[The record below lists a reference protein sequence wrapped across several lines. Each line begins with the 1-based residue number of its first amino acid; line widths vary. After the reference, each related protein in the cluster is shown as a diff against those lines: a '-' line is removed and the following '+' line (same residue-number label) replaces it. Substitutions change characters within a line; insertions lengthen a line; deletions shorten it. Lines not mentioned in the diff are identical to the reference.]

1 MMDKSR
7 LVITI
12 ERQYGSGG
20 RIVGKSLAKELGI
33 PFYDDEILSMTAEKS
48 AVGEQYFRLADEK
61 AGNNLLRKIVGGIHP
76 HSLFEQPKKEGD
88 VTSPE
93 NLFRFQSEVIRELA
107 ENESCVIVGRC
118 ADYVL
123 EAAGKK
129 DLIKIFVYADIPTCI
144 RRTMEVDGILDTKE
158 ALDKLNKITKQRRE
172 YHKYYT
178 GREWEDVNN
187 YDLPINAS
195 KLELEQIVELIKS
208 YIRMIGYDI

>member
-1 MMDKSR
+1 MDKNR

-20 RIVGKSLAKELGI
+20 RIVGKRLAEELGI

-61 AGNNLLRKIVGGIHP
+61 AGNNLLKKIVGSMRKP
-76 HSLFEQPKKEGD
+76 PLEDPKTEGD
-88 VTSPE
+88 VTSPD

-118 ADYVL
+118 ADYIL
-123 EAAGKK
+123 TAAGKE
-129 DLIKIFVYADIPTCI
+129 DLVKVFIYADIPTCI
-144 RRTMEVDGILDTKE
+144 RRTMEVDGIEETKE
-158 ALDKLNKITKQRRE
+158 ALDKLNRITKQRRH
-172 YHKYYT
+172 YHKYFT
-178 GREWEDVNN
+178 GKEWEDVTN
-187 YDLPINAS
+187 YDLPINSS